1 MSKLLYLL
9 YTCKMDSRST
19 TKILSSPC
27 DLYTTFKVIWSHSV
41 TLWNK
46 PIWKS
51 SPLSWLSNHI
61 CNYLNKIWEVKW
73 KGWFLLFSILRLGVL
88 AGSTVCL
95 FSSRNLLPSEPF
107 SCEGTHTDIC
117 SKHLLRCGHGCQTDN
132 DRGQSVSDNCLLSSQ
147 ISGFWFIVKIF
158 TLFGLRWM

>member
-27 DLYTTFKVIWSHSV
+27 DLYTTFKEIWSHSV

-73 KGWFLLFSILRLGVL
+73 KGWFLLFPMLRLGVL

-107 SCEGTHTDIC
+107 LVKGHILTFVPNIC
-117 SKHLLRCGHGCQTDN
+117 SDVATDAKLIMTEDRESQT
-132 DRGQSVSDNCLLSSQ
+132 
-147 ISGFWFIVKIF
+147 IVFKFSNFRILIHCKDF
-158 TLFGLRWM
+158 HSFLD

>member
-27 DLYTTFKVIWSHSV
+27 DLYTTFEVIWSHSV

-46 PIWKS
+46 PIWKIFPS
-51 SPLSWLSNHI
+51 ALLSNHI

-73 KGWFLLFSILRLGVL
+73 KGWFLANNYLNLISIFNATPWCLGRIHSAFVFI
-88 AGSTVCL
+88 TEP
-95 FSSRNLLPSEPF
+95 FTFKFISEAF

-117 SKHLLRCGHGCQTDN
+117 SKHLLSKVFTDVATDAKLIMTEDRECQ
-132 DRGQSVSDNCLLSSQ
+132 
-147 ISGFWFIVKIF
+147 KIEI
-158 TLFGLRWM
+158 